1 MLRLNP
7 LSVDSSDGDG
17 SKIVIYNFLF
27 ARLLLLVE
35 LLDQLSDVV
44 FDLEGLGSLQ
54 VLRLIRSEQHW
65 ILLLR
70 AEI

>member
-1 MLRLNP
+1 MLRLNH

-54 VLRLIRSEQHW
+54 VLRLIRSEQHR